1 MQFNFTESDYPAP
14 LQFGGR
20 LEFVAETAQEVGNL
34 IKHFRLFPDVSKV
47 ETLKARIAALESG
60 TYRHTIGTDKRPAYA
75 VNGCLGAEFSAPY
88 VEWMKRDLGHDGP
101 LPDLELARK
110 WGGLI
115 HTNYQARVYTQGGH
129 ICFEAFTTSEPWNG
143 KDAQDYAESC
153 VVDYIGE
160 EFGTRYREPEMI
172 QAGRS
177 GMMKRNP
184 DYLKRHRATPQA
196 SNATLKRAVF
206 AWWLERHANAAQRAV
221 VAGNQEIVAESGSY
235 MGGFDFERPQSRIYY
250 GHILGNDGKRQ
261 NYKSVTFAEFAAL
274 GESHAVA

>member
-1 MQFNFTESDYPAP
+1 M
-14 LQFGGR
+14 
-20 LEFVAETAQEVGNL
+20 ETAQEVEHL

-47 ETLKARIAALESG
+47 DALKARIAALESG
-60 TYRHTIGTDKRPAYA
+60 TYRHTIGTDKRPAYE
-75 VNGCLGAEFSAPY
+75 VNGCLDSAFSAPY
-88 VEWMKRDLGHDGP
+88 VEWMKRDLGHNGP

-115 HTNYQARVYTQGGH
+115 HTNYQARVYTQNGH

-153 VVDYIGE
+153 VVDCIGE

-177 GMMKRNP
+177 NMMKRNP

-206 AWWLERHANAAQRAV
+206 EWWLANHANAAQRAIV
-221 VAGNQEIVAESGSY
+221 DGNAAIVAETGDY
-235 MGGFDFERPQSRIYY
+235 MSAFLFERPQSHIYHGKHY
-250 GHILGNDGKRQ
+250 TDDGKTRD
-261 NYKSVTFAEFAAL
+261 YKQVSFSEFAAM
-274 GESHAVA
+274 GDETCNA